1 MQNRY
6 WIYICKEIL
15 YDKKGRSIHEI
26 AKKREQNPQYWISL
40 HGLHLVLH
48 QFSSVAQS
56 CPTLQP
62 HGLQHTRSPCPS
74 PTPGVYSNSSP
85 LSWWCHPTISS
96 SVIPFSSYL
105 QSFPASGS
113 FEMSQFF
120 TSGGRRIGVS
130 ASESVLP
137 MNIQDRFPLE
147 WTAWIQE
154 SSWTQFKSI
163 DSSALS
169 FLYSP
174 TLTSIHDYWKNK
186 SFD

>member
-1 MQNRY
+1 MQNQY
-6 WIYICKEIL
+6 WIYIRKEIL

-26 AKKREQNPQYWISL
+26 AKKKGTKPTILNFIAWFAPSIAS
-40 HGLHLVLH
+40 V
-48 QFSSVAQS
+48 QFSLSVMS
-56 CPTLQP
+56 NSLWP
-62 HGLQHTRSPCPS
+62 HGLQHSRFPCPS
-74 PTPGVYSNSSP
+74 ATPGACSHSCPPSQ
-85 LSWWCHPTISS
+85 WCHSTISS

-169 FLYSP
+169 FL
-174 TLTSIHDYWKNK
+174 
-186 SFD
+186 